1 MSRRSHFPRRLIDTT
16 TGWFRVL
23 VMVVALALFR
33 LSRTT
38 PGASRDAETER

>member
-1 MSRRSHFPRRLIDTT
+1 MA
-16 TGWFRVL
+16 V

-38 PGASRDAETER
+38 PGASEDAESER

>member
-23 VMVVALALFR
+23 VMVVAAAIIGICAAVLMTKSVR
-33 LSRTT
+33 V
-38 PGASRDAETER
+38 